1 MVFFPLLFVGKL
13 ALMVWSFCQ
22 VLVAVVY
29 AMIRLV
35 DLDYLAPFPAE
46 LRPPVD
52 GWFVRLVAGQTGPLL
67 LHT

>member
-13 ALMVWSFCQ
+13 VLMVWSFCQ

-35 DLDYLAPFPAE
+35 DLDYLAPFPVE
-46 LRPPVD
+46 LRPLVD
-52 GWFVRLVAGQTGPLL
+52 GWYVCLVAGQTGPLL